1 MNTLLPFSFIAI
13 VTMLACTSPSKVF
26 DDELEELIS
35 TSHSESG
42 LITEKSISHLPEPV
56 QRYLHYSGFVG
67 VPLSAVTEVLWAETK
82 IKLGPDQ
89 AWRNLKTRQF
99 NFTATGSRL
108 AYMNARMAWVI
119 PFEGRDRYHNGRGHM
134 LGTVART
141 FKVFDNQSREVSLG
155 GAVVLL
161 AEALLEPSIALQEY
175 MTWEPVDNLTA
186 RATFRDGDIS
196 VSGIFHFNEA
206 GQFIRFESSDR
217 PYEMSNGEYELKKFS
232 IDLGDYHESDGL
244 KIPGQVYAT
253 WHLEDGDFTYWD
265 GRITG
270 LRRNAKN

>member
-13 VTMLACTSPSKVF
+13 VAMLACTSPAKVF
-26 DDELEELIS
+26 DDEVEALIS

-42 LITEKSISHLPEPV
+42 LITEMSVNHLPEPV
-56 QRYLHYSGFVG
+56 QRYFHYSGFIDL
-67 VPLSAVTEVLWAETK
+67 PLSAVTEVLWADTK
-82 IKLGPDQ
+82 IKLGPEQ
-89 AWRNLKTRQF
+89 AWKNLKTRQF

-141 FKVFDNQSREVSLG
+141 FKVFDNQSREVTLG

-186 RATFRDGDIS
+186 RATFRDGDIT
-196 VSGIFHFNEA
+196 VSGIFRFNEA
-206 GQFIRFESSDR
+206 GEFIRFESDDR
-217 PYEMSNGEYELKKFS
+217 PYEVSGGVYEPKPFS
-232 IDLGDYHESDGL
+232 IDLEEYHEADGL
-244 KIPGQVYAT
+244 KIAGRVFAT
-253 WHLEDGDFTYWD
+253 WHLEGGDFTYWD